1 MVMPRQKPPIEMVRP
16 SFYGMLICYY
26 AAILG
31 YGITAYLFGVLS
43 IEHTVNAGFATVW
56 AVLLGVGALVA
67 GGGVVFSIYL
77 RTHWLE
83 LAGTITIVALMVGY
97 TVAIILYA
105 LRPGGDPT
113 RISAFWL
120 PVVVA
125 ILPTWR
131 ITVMATDGSLSPG
144 RPRRAQ

>member
-1 MVMPRQKPPIEMVRP
+1 MVMPRQKPPIELVRP

-43 IEHTVNAGFATVW
+43 LEHTAGAGFATLW
-56 AVLLGVGALVA
+56 AVLLGSGAIIA
-67 GGGVVFSIYL
+67 GGGVVFSMWL

-83 LAGTITIVALMVGY
+83 LVGTITIVALMVGY
-97 TVAIILYA
+97 AVAIVLYA

-113 RISAFWL
+113 RLSAFWL
-120 PVVVA
+120 PIVIM
-125 ILPTWR
+125 ILPVWR
-131 ITVMATDGSLSPG
+131 MSVMATDGSLSPG
-144 RPRRAQ
+144 RLRRAR